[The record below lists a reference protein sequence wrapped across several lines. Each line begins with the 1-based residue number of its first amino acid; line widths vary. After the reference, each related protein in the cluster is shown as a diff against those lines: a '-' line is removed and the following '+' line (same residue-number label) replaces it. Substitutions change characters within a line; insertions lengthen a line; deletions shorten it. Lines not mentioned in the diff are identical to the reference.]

1 MIEFNENNRPIC
13 GPTTEAQ
20 CTLNWAALQDVW
32 DALSCFSSAMVY
44 DGCAIL
50 EGEIAKDDPTDPSD
64 GFEITLDKATYGEN
78 TDECYYDVFINGLS
92 ALAIGSPADAG
103 EELPHFRVDDLDDD
117 NLQVV
122 INPGSV
128 VMGDASANI
137 VYQIK
142 VRKYTTFLERIN
154 ECEAEIN
161 CRDIE

>member
-50 EGEIAKDDPTDPSD
+50 EGDIAKDDESNPED
-64 GFEITLDKATYGEN
+64 GITLSLAKATYGES
-78 TDECYYDVFINGLS
+78 TDTCYFDVYVNGLS
-92 ALAIGSPADAG
+92 ALVDPEMSND
-103 EELPHFRVDDLDDD
+103 LPSFVVTDLDDD
-117 NLQVV
+117 NLQIV
-122 INPGSV
+122 IVPGNIA
-128 VMGDASANI
+128 DADISLNYT
-137 VYQIK
+137 YQIK